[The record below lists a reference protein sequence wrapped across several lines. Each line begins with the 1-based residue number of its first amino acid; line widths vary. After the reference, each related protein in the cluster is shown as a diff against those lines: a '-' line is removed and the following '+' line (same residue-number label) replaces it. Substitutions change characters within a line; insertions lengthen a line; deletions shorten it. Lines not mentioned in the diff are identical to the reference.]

1 MVGLVVVAGAS
12 AGLAALVGIA
22 TGGRST
28 AGRLPLAGAG
38 GALGPS
44 CATCG
49 GTGKVACLCS
59 RWSDGDVGCRTCAGS
74 GRTACRSCR
83 GSGTGR
89 RATVRVAVRS
99 QRPLIAVT
107 KGK

>member
-1 MVGLVVVAGAS
+1 MVGPVVIAAAS
-12 AGLAALVGIA
+12 AGLGALVGMA
-22 TGGRST
+22 TGARWSS
-28 AGRLPLAGAG
+28 AGRLPLAGAQQ
-38 GALGPS
+38 GPC

-89 RATVRVAVRS
+89 RAAVRVAVRS
-99 QRPLIAVT
+99 QRPMVAVT
-107 KGK
+107 RGK